1 MAGFREAF
9 IKGTQVLASGLPTA
23 QLLRWSGQQLV
34 LPFYHAISDQKLPHI
49 EHLYAVKNTKQF
61 VKDLD
66 QLLKVFTPI
75 DLHEFQKLTI
85 EKRQPNK
92 PSFLLSFDDGL
103 REFHDVIAPVLLAK
117 GVPAVCFLNSA
128 FVDNQDLFFRYKE
141 SLLIDRLQANR
152 SLEQAPEI
160 VAWAAARE
168 ARGSIAQKVL
178 SIKYDQRNTLDELA
192 KLMDFSFNDFLKK
205 QQPYLST
212 AKVDRLIKQ
221 GFHFGA
227 HSVDH
232 PEYRLLPQAEQ
243 LRQTTTS
250 IAWVCD
256 RFNLPYKVFSFPFT
270 DYQVRQSFFNQ
281 LAAEEIVDLTFG
293 GAGQK
298 QEQIPFHFQRMPLE
312 LENLSAR
319 QIINSE
325 LLYYLLKQP
334 LGKNLIRRT

>member
-49 EHLYAVKNTKQF
+49 EHLYAVKSTKQF
-61 VKDLD
+61 IKDLD
-66 QLLKVFTPI
+66 QLLKHFTPI
-75 DLHEFQKLTI
+75 DLDEFQKLKI
-85 EKRQPNK
+85 ERREPNQ

-117 GVPAVCFLNSA
+117 GIPAVCFLNSA
-128 FVDNQDLFFRYKE
+128 FVDNQDLFFRYKA
-141 SLLIDRLQANR
+141 SLLIGRLQADTALQN
-152 SLEQAPEI
+152 APE
-160 VAWAAARE
+160 VMAWAAARE
-168 ARGSIAQKVL
+168 ARGTIAQKIL
-178 SIKYDQRNTLDELA
+178 SIKYDQRDTLDELA
-192 KLMDFSFNDFLKK
+192 KLLEFSFDDFLKN

-212 AKVDRLIKQ
+212 AQVERLIKQ

-243 LRQTTTS
+243 LKQTTAS

-270 DYQVRQSFFNQ
+270 DYQVRQSFFDHI
-281 LAAEEIVDLTFG
+281 ADKGIADLTFG

-298 QEQIPFHFQRMPLE
+298 QEQVPFHFQRMPLE
-312 LENLSAR
+312 LENLNAR
-319 QIINSE
+319 QIINAE